1 MFPILYTLCSE
12 ANLIEIIKVL
22 KIEFHKIRSE
32 KKIIRKIVIAKRDRR
47 VSSITRQIKKQSF
60 LNRRLI
66 SQANFQRHHPQGKMQ
81 KPH

>member
-66 SQANFQRHHPQGKMQ
+66 SHANFQRHHPQGKMQ